1 MIENIKRKQ
10 KFVSIVIKELNTSKA
25 VDKTVTF
32 GIVTLAV
39 IWNTIA
45 IN

>member
-1 MIENIKRKQ
+1 MIGNIKVKQ
-10 KFVSIVIKELNTSKA
+10 NYVSIVIKELNTNKA
-25 VDKTVTF
+25 VDKTVSF

>member
-1 MIENIKRKQ
+1 MIENIKRRQ
-10 KFVSIVIKELNTSKA
+10 KFVSIVIKELNTNKA

-39 IWNTIA
+39 IWNIIA

>member
-10 KFVSIVIKELNTSKA
+10 NFVSIVIKELNTNKA
-25 VDKTVTF
+25 VNKAGLY
-32 GIVTLAV
+32 GIVTFAV
-39 IWNTIA
+39 IWNIIA